1 MTRFELQ
8 TSGVGCDALPTAP
21 RPITQ
26 ILLQLTV
33 ISCSTR
39 DADDL
44 IICTLRYYT
53 YRQSNTYLQP
63 FESGISFIPAYHP
76 VTPSRN

>member
-44 IICTLRYYT
+44 I
-53 YRQSNTYLQP
+53 
-63 FESGISFIPAYHP
+63 
-76 VTPSRN
+76 PSRVLWC